1 MTLILIA
8 ALLIGVLLGLLGGGG
23 SVLAVPLLV
32 YVQHL
37 DAKTA
42 IATALV
48 MVGATSLA
56 ATVGHGFRGRVCVKA
71 GAVFASAGMV
81 GSYSGSRLAA
91 YVPDSLLMLIFAVV
105 LLVTAVAMIRGRR
118 ERAGGAPLGTPLCP
132 AEVPVFALL
141 LDGLIVGGVTGLV
154 GAGGGFVVVPALNLL
169 GGLPMHAAVGTSL
182 FVLTLNSIAALV
194 GYLQEVSVDMEL
206 AGSLTAAALVG
217 SLFGARLAG
226 RFGGPSLRR
235 WFGLFVLLVG
245 AYVIYREFTPALL
258 QELQSLAFGH
268 RDFLLGV
275 FSVLGVASIYR
286 LMVWVHMREFVPPET
301 RR

>member
-1 MTLILIA
+1 MTVILIA

-37 DAKTA
+37 DAKSA

-48 MVGATSLA
+48 MVGATSLL
-56 ATVGHGFRGRVCVKA
+56 ATVGHGLRGRVCVKA
-71 GAVFASAGMV
+71 GAVFASAGLI
-81 GSYSGSRLAA
+81 GSYGGSRLAA
-91 YVPDSLLMLIFAVV
+91 HVPDSLLMLIFALV

-118 ERAGGAPLGTPLCP
+118 GRASGARLAAPLCP
-132 AEVPVFALL
+132 ATIPVLALL
-141 LDGLIVGGVTGLV
+141 IDGLLVGGVTGLV

-182 FVLTLNSIAALV
+182 FVLTLNSIAALM
-194 GYLQEVSVDMEL
+194 GYLQQVSVDPML
-206 AGSLTAAALVG
+206 AGSLTAAAITG

-235 WFGLFVLLVG
+235 GFGVFVLLVG
-245 AYVIYREFTPALL
+245 AYVTYREFTPELF
-258 QELQSLAFGH
+258 QELRSLAVGH
-268 RDFLLGV
+268 LDFLLGA
-275 FSVLGVASIYR
+275 FSALGIALVYR
-286 LMVWVHMREFVPPET
+286 LMVWVHVREPLSPPT

>member
-1 MTLILIA
+1 MLLLA

-32 YVQHL
+32 YFQHL

-48 MVGATSLA
+48 MVGATSLL
-56 ATVGHGFRGRVCVKA
+56 ATIGHALRGRVCLKA
-71 GAVFASAGMV
+71 GAVFASAGML

-91 YVPDSLLMLIFAVV
+91 YVPDSLLMMIFAVV

-118 ERAGGAPLGTPLCP
+118 ERVGGAPLGAPLCP
-132 AEVPVFALL
+132 ATIPVLALL
-141 LDGLIVGGVTGLV
+141 LDGLLVGGVTGLV

-182 FVLTLNSIAALV
+182 FVLTLNSAAALV
-194 GYLQEVSVDMEL
+194 GYLQQVDVDPVL
-206 AGSLTAAALVG
+206 AGSLTAAAIVG
-217 SLFGARLAG
+217 SQFGARLSG
-226 RFGGPSLRR
+226 RLGGPSLRR

-245 AYVIYREFTPALL
+245 AYIIYREFTPELV
-258 QELQSLAFGH
+258 QELHSLALDH
-268 RDFLLGV
+268 LDFLLGV
-275 FSVLGVASIYR
+275 GSVLGIASVYR
-286 LMVWVHMREFVPPET
+286 LLVWVHVRQPVPRQT